1 MESAEYTIEEA
12 VQAIQELDFGE
23 NTCSINRYIQK
34 RRQNNDMSK
43 AINME
48 RPDITP
54 AVYSLLQSS
63 QPITTVPEKSL
74 ERFFEKPTKRK
85 NDTFLCFSF
94 IERNNTGNKHHAPP
108 TWSKLQQLP

>member
-1 MESAEYTIEEA
+1 MLSP
-12 VQAIQELDFGE
+12 E
-23 NTCSINRYIQK
+23 N
-34 RRQNNDMSK
+34 
-43 AINME
+43 
-48 RPDITP
+48 
-54 AVYSLLQSS
+54 
-63 QPITTVPEKSL
+63 TVPEKSL

>member
-1 MESAEYTIEEA
+1 MLQFLT
-12 VQAIQELDFGE
+12 
-23 NTCSINRYIQK
+23 
-34 RRQNNDMSK
+34 
-43 AINME
+43 
-48 RPDITP
+48 
-54 AVYSLLQSS
+54 YSLGFVNFKYS
-63 QPITTVPEKSL
+63 QITVPEKSL